1 MILYVCFKENS
12 DDFFK
17 VLDVF
22 KDEKELVDYFAY
34 DYTAKPHPFWG
45 RSNRYNDFLSVQRLS
60 KGDMLE
66 RVSVR
71 GTGYVRSYAYR
82 QYALLEVNIDNT
94 YKVLDLRN
102 YKKQIAKVAE
112 AGGGVSCTEHTANAI
127 KKKNEKY
134 FLCRHGKTHKTSR
147 NYRKTSGFRE
157 RYRDH
162 IDNHKEDFE
171 DVPVNVKMNKVGG
184 KEDPWGDDVSRVENN
199 WKSKKC
205 RSQWQWHKKQNAG
218 SHAKRSAKY
227 DMREMVSEAD
237 IYADMLYEDMRKE
250 IKQDGSMFDTAW
262 YC

>member
-12 DDFFK
+12 DDFK

-22 KDEKELVDYFAY
+22 KDEAELVAYFAY
-34 DYTAKPHPFWG
+34 DYTATPHPFWG
-45 RSNRYNDFLSVQRLS
+45 RSNRYNDFVTAQRLS

-66 RVSVR
+66 EVSIR
-71 GTGYVRSYAYR
+71 GNGYIRRYTYR
-82 QYALLEVNIDNT
+82 QYALLEVNIDKT

-102 YKKQIAKVAE
+102 YKKQIARLAE
-112 AGGGVSCTEHTANAI
+112 AGGGIRYTEHITNI
-127 KKKNEKY
+127 IEEKNKKY
-134 FLCRHGKTHKTSR
+134 LFRHGKSHKTSR
-147 NYRKTSGFRE
+147 SYRKTSGFRE

-227 DMREMVSEAD
+227 DMREVVSEAD
-237 IYADMLYEDMRKE
+237 IYADMLYEDLHKE
-250 IKQDGSMFDTAW
+250 IKQDSSMLDTAW